1 MAANAVDFAGTLCGC
16 RYEKELETH
25 FRDCLLFYID
35 GRIRFERYCYGE
47 AACLVFSL
55 WANGLDETGKIL
67 WVKEPEF
74 EVDQKAIPRVITDV
88 QENGTALQVDNQRK
102 RYVKTEEFDEDKPNG
117 YGRFKVFLLRRK
129 LKKTLK
135 RADVPAHPFILFTF
149 ISKAK
154 LPPGVPRKAAHPGAI
169 FIYSIIQRW
178 GSALSFFSKLK
189 ALHTLAGHAGIDQ
202 RRNFRLFR
210 HRWSGRQHTF
220 LPLRQTGCHHPHTGC
235 RSAPLP

>member
-88 QENGTALQVDNQRK
+88 QENGTAMQVDNQRK
-102 RYVKTEEFDEDKPNG
+102 RYVS
-117 YGRFKVFLLRRK
+117 
-129 LKKTLK
+129 
-135 RADVPAHPFILFTF
+135 RAGVPAHPFILFTF
-149 ISKAK
+149 ISKRNC
-154 LPPGVPRKAAHPGAI
+154 PRRTAQSGT
-169 FIYSIIQRW
+169 S
-178 GSALSFFSKLK
+178 G
-189 ALHTLAGHAGIDQ
+189 G
-202 RRNFRLFR
+202 NFY
-210 HRWSGRQHTF
+210 
-220 LPLRQTGCHHPHTGC
+220 
-235 RSAPLP
+235 

>member
-1 MAANAVDFAGTLCGC
+1 MAANDVDFAGTLCGC

-88 QENGTALQVDNQRK
+88 QENGTAMQVDNQRK

-129 LKKTLK
+129 LKK
-135 RADVPAHPFILFTF
+135 H
-149 ISKAK
+149 
-154 LPPGVPRKAAHPGAI
+154 
-169 FIYSIIQRW
+169 
-178 GSALSFFSKLK
+178 
-189 ALHTLAGHAGIDQ
+189 
-202 RRNFRLFR
+202 
-210 HRWSGRQHTF
+210 
-220 LPLRQTGCHHPHTGC
+220 
-235 RSAPLP
+235 